1 MKKAKNPVF
10 YVTRDRERA
19 VAMVE
24 NDAYRI
30 ISGEGSR
37 DTFELI
43 SDPKILKQIK
53 KESGSVL
60 VFKNN
65 IQIEEF
71 LKKEGITLLNP
82 SATLA
87 EKVENKITQV
97 EWLGDLQK
105 LLPPHKI
112 ELVKNIS
119 WNKKPFVVQWSHSH
133 TGDGTLLIQK
143 ESDLDEI
150 QKKFPERQARVTEFI
165 RGPMFTA
172 NIVISE
178 TDILLGNISYQ
189 ITGTLPFTDNPF
201 STIGNDWSLTH
212 SILTEAQIKEFET
225 LTALVGSKMLA
236 DGWKGLFGIDVILD
250 EEHDSLFLIEIN
262 ARQPASTTY
271 ESQIQESFRKEG
283 IPGITTF
290 EAHIAALTH
299 TPITAALVPIN
310 DGAQIIQRVTK
321 LITKVNPSKL
331 EKAGY
336 NVIIY
341 GNTKINS
348 DLARIQS
355 KEGIMETHN
364 KFNKRGKEIVELLDS
379 NS

>member
-1 MKKAKNPVF
+1 MEKPKNPVF

-19 VAMVE
+19 TALPE
-24 NDAYRI
+24 SDTYKI

-37 DTFELI
+37 DTFELL
-43 SDPKILKQIK
+43 SDPKVLKQIK
-53 KESGSVL
+53 KEKGSVL

-71 LKKEGITLLNP
+71 LKKEGVKLLNP

-87 EKVENKITQV
+87 EKVEKKITQV
-97 EWLGDLQK
+97 AWLEDLQK
-105 LLPPHKI
+105 LLPPHEIK
-112 ELVKNIS
+112 LVKDIA
-119 WNKKPFVVQWSHSH
+119 WNKKPFIVQWSHSH

-143 ESDLDEI
+143 ESDLEEI
-150 QKKFPERQARVTEFI
+150 KKKFPEREARVTEFV

-172 NIVISE
+172 NVVISGA
-178 TDILLGNISYQ
+178 DILLGNISYQ

-212 SILTEAQIKEFET
+212 SILTEAHIKEFEA
-225 LTALVGSKMLA
+225 LAALVGSKLLA
-236 DGWKGLFGIDVILD
+236 EGWKGLFGIDVIYNEELD
-250 EEHDSLFLIEIN
+250 TLSLIEIN

-290 EAHIAALTH
+290 EAHLAALTD
-299 TPITAALVPIN
+299 TPITQALIPIN
-310 DGAQIIQRVTK
+310 DGAQIIQRVTSATKAVDVKK
-321 LITKVNPSKL
+321 LKS
-331 EKAGY
+331 AGY
-336 NVIIY
+336 TVIEY
-341 GNTKINS
+341 KNTKINS

-364 KFNKRGKEIVELLDS
+364 KLNKRGKEIVELLDS